1 MIKSDKISVHIF
13 LRKPYKFENHSIEKL
28 FNTITKDKD
37 NNFKFKFLICPFYS
51 SGFFK
56 RIFNCFWAL
65 FNQGDINHISGD
77 VNFISFFLDKNRT
90 INTFHDC
97 YNLRQYSG
105 FKKMVYKFFWFYIP
119 IKKSK
124 YITTVSNF
132 TKREIK
138 KLVKTKKKIKVISN
152 FIPENNYII
161 KKKNRKKILIIG
173 TTKNKNLDRILLAV
187 KDLKIELIIVGEIN
201 INQTKFLKSNKIIYK
216 NFINVSESKLI
227 NLYNQAK
234 ILLFPSLYEGFGLTI
249 IEAQRMR
256 VPVITSNISPMK
268 EIVNNSALLVNP
280 KDIKDIR
287 IKLKK
292 LYYNT
297 KLRQTIIKKGYIN
310 SLNFDPN
317 NFKKKYF
324 YLYEKIS
331 LISSNNYFLKNKD
344 QN

>member
-138 KLVKTKKKIKVISN
+138 KLVKTKKKIRVISN

-227 NLYNQAK
+227 DLYNQAK

-324 YLYEKIS
+324 HLYEKIFH
-331 LISSNNYFLKNKD
+331 YG
-344 QN
+344 

>member
-56 RIFNCFWAL
+56 RMFNCFWAL

-324 YLYEKIS
+324 HLYEKIFH
-331 LISSNNYFLKNKD
+331 YG
-344 QN
+344 